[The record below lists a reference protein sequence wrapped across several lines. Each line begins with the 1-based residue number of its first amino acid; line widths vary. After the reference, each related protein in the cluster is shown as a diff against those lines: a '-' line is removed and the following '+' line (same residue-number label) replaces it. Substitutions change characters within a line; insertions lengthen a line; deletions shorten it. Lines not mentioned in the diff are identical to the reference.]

1 LLIENQELNE
11 SRISKIFQVLNLPY
25 RTGRA
30 VGHVKNAWKT
40 NRYGMRTLGKLGVAG
55 LGLAGAAGLGGS
67 YLFNIKAGPQG
78 GFGSNQPFGF
88 GGRRRGL
95 DVDSAA
101 TLADAAGTGIA
112 ARRRAQM
119 GTTGRERA
127 AARNIMRG
135 ELKDMKIRGEDLNS
149 ERAQFLRA
157 NLGMMRDS
165 GGGFG
170 RMTQRPSS
178 TERAAQNAE
187 FLANYENSQ
196 RLRRLRDIEK
206 HSPELASSGAFE
218 PLRAAEREAALQKDR
233 EDVQARLRQAR
244 ADEVLKNAYAKQ
256 GRSYNPETGK
266 VSPR

>member
-1 LLIENQELNE
+1 
-11 SRISKIFQVLNLPY
+11 
-25 RTGRA
+25 
-30 VGHVKNAWKT
+30 
-40 NRYGMRTLGKLGVAG
+40 
-55 LGLAGAAGLGGS
+55 
-67 YLFNIKAGPQG
+67 
-78 GFGSNQPFGF
+78 
-88 GGRRRGL
+88 
-95 DVDSAA
+95 
-101 TLADAAGTGIA
+101 
-112 ARRRAQM
+112 M

-170 RMTQRPSS
+170 RMVQRPSS
-178 TERAAQNAE
+178 DEWAAQKAE
-187 FLANYENSQ
+187 FLANYEHSQ
-196 RLRRLRDIEK
+196 RLRRLRNIEK
-206 HSPELASSGAFE
+206 TEGPDSPLRKNGAFE
-218 PLRAAEREAALQKDR
+218 PLRAAEREAAFKKDR
-233 EDVQARLRQAR
+233 EDMEARFRQAK